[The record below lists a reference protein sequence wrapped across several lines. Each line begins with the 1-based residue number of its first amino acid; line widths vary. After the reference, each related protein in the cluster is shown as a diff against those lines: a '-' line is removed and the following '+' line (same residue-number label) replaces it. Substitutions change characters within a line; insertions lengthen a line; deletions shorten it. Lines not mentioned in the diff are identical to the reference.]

1 MLCAWWLLDGSWQGL
16 HDYDLI
22 PDIELLY
29 LFDDYHENVLV
40 AYCNVFTISCICH
53 DSVDIGLGLYRF

>member
-40 AYCNVFTISCICH
+40 AYAMYLPYHAYVTI
-53 DSVDIGLGLYRF
+53 L